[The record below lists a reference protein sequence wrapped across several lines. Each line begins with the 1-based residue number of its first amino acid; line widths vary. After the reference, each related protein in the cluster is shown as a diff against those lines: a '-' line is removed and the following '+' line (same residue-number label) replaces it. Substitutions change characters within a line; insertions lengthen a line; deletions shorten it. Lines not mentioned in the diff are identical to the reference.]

1 MKVKSLLMLGAFLM
15 VSGGTMAQTT
25 ITAGNAKVIS
35 ANEVQLN
42 YYYTNSEVMGG
53 FQMVVSIPDGVSL
66 EENAEK
72 TANGLSINGGEP
84 AKNAVFYNVT
94 VPTGFECIG
103 VKADVPGTTSD
114 GTAYDAGDVLLVCFP
129 VQAGAKYKAT
139 ETASKLCSLTLTTT
153 DGIAEDVLKTVAI
166 KGFAGSDTN
175 GTGGEE
181 AAAKYVASA
190 ESKVSPAK
198 VLKVGDVNEDND
210 IGVGDLIAVSNYMA
224 GGEGSGFS
232 MDQADVNNDE
242 DVGVGDLIS
251 ISNIMAG
258 N

>member
-1 MKVKSLLMLGAFLM
+1 
-15 VSGGTMAQTT
+15 MAQTT

-35 ANEVQLN
+35 SNEVQMN

-53 FQMVVSIPDGVSL
+53 FQMVVSLPNGVTL

-72 TANGLSINGGEP
+72 TAKGLSINGGEP
-84 AKNAVFYNVT
+84 ATNAIFYNVT
-94 VPTGFECIG
+94 VPAGFECIG
-103 VKADVPGTTSD
+103 VKAEVDGTTSD
-114 GTAYDAGDVLLVCFP
+114 GTSYKGGDVLLACFP
-129 VQAGAKYKAT
+129 VQAGSQYKAT
-139 ETASKLCSLTLTTT
+139 ETASKLCTLTLTTS
-153 DGIAEDVLKTVAI
+153 DGIADDVINTVAI
-166 KGFAGSDTN
+166 KGFVGSDIN

-190 ESKVSPAK
+190 DSKVSPAK
-198 VLKVGDVNEDND
+198 VLKLGDVNEDSD

-224 GGEGSGFS
+224 GGEDSGYS
-232 MDQADVNNDE
+232 MDQADVNNDD